1 VDEKELSEDSSP
13 FHTNELYKHLPTN
26 GRHPSI
32 SIQTWFWQEFNLYT
46 TSVISSQIE
55 AKREVKVD
63 FKMSTLKP
71 KLCSWLYSVWQHLT
85 YKLLMVVKGWNKTGL
100 LRAFDL
106 NFQKQAMVD
115 NIKTPLFKT
124 IEKKLEIETSNHGED
139 ETDAE
144 VSLDTVLE
152 ESLSRVVEL
161 PSSISSTSMA
171 ALRNV
176 ARRNRSDQR

>member
-1 VDEKELSEDSSP
+1 
-13 FHTNELYKHLPTN
+13 
-26 GRHPSI
+26 
-32 SIQTWFWQEFNLYT
+32 
-46 TSVISSQIE
+46 
-55 AKREVKVD
+55 
-63 FKMSTLKP
+63 
-71 KLCSWLYSVWQHLT
+71 
-85 YKLLMVVKGWNKTGL
+85 
-100 LRAFDL
+100 
-106 NFQKQAMVD
+106 MVD